1 MLLDTDTPP
10 GPEMEAVMAK
20 RSRQCREPAK
30 PGPPSRYPEI
40 GMLSAGVRALVL
52 LALLGLTTPVSAGA
66 VARRA
71 GYLGPCSV
79 VASKDAGTLYI
90 ANADA
95 RQLAFVDVSLGRV
108 TRSVSL
114 PAKPT
119 GVAIS
124 PDGTRLYV
132 TCAAARS
139 TVWVVDAS
147 SGAVRGRI
155 SVGHTARG
163 PVVSPDGKRLYV
175 CNRFDNDISVIDVES
190 GRQVSRVP
198 AIREPVAADLTPD
211 GKLLLVANHLP
222 DDRADSLNVSAAVT
236 IVDTRT
242 GRAGTVRLS
251 GGATGLRGLCVL
263 PGGKYACVTHVLARY
278 ELPCDRVDHGWM
290 NANALSVID
299 TAGRKL
305 LGTVLL
311 DEMRLGAGNPWGVAC
326 SPDGKRICV
335 THAGTGEL
343 SVIDAPALLRKL
355 LAMPVKG
362 KSNALAGVGYDDRNE
377 LLDYFRR
384 ARAERL
390 SKGAFGYHDVG
401 RLYMLGDAAGVSNDL
416 TFLSALRRR
425 IRLGGNGPRGLAVA
439 GSKVYVAEYFT
450 DTLSVVD
457 LRSATPRRVVT
468 IAMGPKP
475 RLTPQRR
482 GEMLFHDARLCFQ
495 HWQSCASCHPAARM
509 DAMNWDLLND
519 GMGNLK
525 NTKSLLLTHKTPP
538 AMSTGVR
545 ASAGGAVRSGLE
557 HILFRKHARAEAE
570 AIDAYLK
577 SLRPVPS
584 PHLVG
589 GRLGPPAKRGK
600 ILFGQ
605 MGCAKCH
612 PPPLYTD
619 RRMYDVGSKGP
630 CDYHAKFDTPSLIEA
645 WRTSPYMHDGRYK
658 TVGELITKG
667 RHGRRHGP
675 LDGLNDKQ
683 IEDLVKFVLSL

>member
-1 MLLDTDTPP
+1 MLFDTGTLP

-20 RSRQCREPAK
+20 RLRQCCETTK
-30 PGPPSRYPEI
+30 PGSPARYREI
-40 GMLSAGVRALVL
+40 GMLSASVRAVV
-52 LALLGLTTPVSAGA
+52 LLGLMIPVYAEGA
-66 VARRA
+66 DHRA
-71 GYLGPCSV
+71 GYLGPCA
-79 VASKDAGTLYI
+79 VAVSKDARTLYI

-95 RQLAFVDVSLGRV
+95 GRLAFFDVSLGRV

-114 PAKPT
+114 PARPT
-119 GVAIS
+119 GVVMS
-124 PDGTRLYV
+124 PDGRRLYV
-132 TCAAARS
+132 TCAAPRS
-139 TVWVVDAS
+139 MVCVLDAS
-147 SGAVRGRI
+147 SGTACGRI
-155 SVGHTARG
+155 PVGHTACG
-163 PVVSPDGKRLYV
+163 PAVSPDGRRLYV

-190 GRQVSRVP
+190 GRQVGRASAV
-198 AIREPVAADLTPD
+198 REPVAAAVTPD
-211 GKLLLVANHLP
+211 GKLLLVANLLP
-222 DDRADSLNVSAAVT
+222 DDRADRLNVSATVT
-236 IVDTRT
+236 VVDTRT
-242 GRAGTVRLS
+242 GRSGAVRLP

-290 NANALSVID
+290 NANAMSVID
-299 TAGRKL
+299 TSRRKL

-326 SPDGKRICV
+326 TSDGKRICV
-335 THAGTGEL
+335 THAGNGEL
-343 SVIDAPALLRKL
+343 SIIDTAALLRKL
-355 LAMPVKG
+355 LAVPVKA
-362 KSNALAGVGYDDRNE
+362 KPNAQRGVGYDDRNE

-384 ARAERL
+384 VRAERL
-390 SKGAFGYHDVG
+390 GKGPFGHYDEG

-416 TFLSALRRR
+416 TFLSGLRRR
-425 IRLGGNGPRGLAVA
+425 IRLGGNGPRSLAVA

-450 DTLSVVD
+450 DTLGVVD
-457 LRSATPRRVVT
+457 LQDAAPGRVVT
-468 IAMGPKP
+468 IAMGAKP

-495 HWQSCASCHPAARM
+495 HWQSCASCHPSARM
-509 DAMNWDLLND
+509 DALNWDLLND

-525 NTKSLLLTHKTPP
+525 NTRSLLLAHKTPP

-545 ASAGGAVRSGLE
+545 ASVGQAVRSGLE
-557 HILFRKHARAEAE
+557 HILFRKEARAEAK
-570 AIDAYLK
+570 AVDAYLK
-577 SLRPVPS
+577 SLSPVPS

-589 GRLGPPAKRGK
+589 GRLGSSAKRGRT
-600 ILFGQ
+600 LFDK

-619 RRMYDVGSKGP
+619 RRMYDVASKSP
-630 CDYHAKFDTPSLIEA
+630 CDYQAKFDTPSLIEV

-675 LDGLNDKQ
+675 LDSLNDKQ